1 MTFLNYIFNSSSVG
15 NDVEFCTVRAAGFK
29 TACVSIRFS
38 VPLARETVSHYA
50 LVPYII
56 THSTKKYPSY
66 TALEKKLASLYG
78 ADVGVDITKAGE
90 NQEIEI
96 SVSCIDDRF
105 ALEGESI
112 VKNCCELLFDM
123 VFEPN
128 ITDGAFPADET
139 ENEKRI
145 LREQL
150 GAEKS
155 DKRIYAR
162 NRCEEIMC
170 ENEAFGINK
179 YGTCESIDEVTPESL
194 AKAYYELLK
203 TASVCVCISGNT
215 DFEAIKELT
224 AARFAAL
231 PRKVCEGKTLFVKKA
246 DAVKNVKETEP
257 VKQGKLVMGFRLG
270 MENEEDCYAAR
281 RVMIDLFGGSP
292 HSKLFTVVREKMSL
306 CYYCSARMFRKKGI
320 MYVQSGI
327 ETYNAQKAREAILAQ
342 LQAIKDGEFTD
353 EELEY
358 SIKSLEDSFKS
369 VTDSPEALSS
379 WFLSQSS
386 SGRYLYPDEYIT
398 MFKAVTKQQVMQAA
412 ADVTLDTVFML
423 EGSASED
430 DGEDDE

>member
-1 MTFLNYIFNSSSVG
+1 MNYTFNSSPAG

-38 VPLARETVSHYA
+38 VPLARETASHYA

-78 ADVGVDITKAGE
+78 ADVGVDITKSGE

-155 DKRIYAR
+155 DKRIYAKT
-162 NRCEEIMC
+162 RCEEIMC
-170 ENEAFGINK
+170 GNELYGINK
-179 YGTCESIDEVTPESL
+179 YGSCESIDEVTPESL
-194 AKAYYELLK
+194 ADAYYGLLK
-203 TASVCVCISGNT
+203 TASVSVCISGNT
-215 DFEAIKELT
+215 DFDAIKELT
-224 AARFAAL
+224 AARFAGL
-231 PRKVCEGKTLFVKKA
+231 PRKVCEGKTLFVQKA
-246 DAVKNVKETEP
+246 EDVKYVKETEP

-270 MENEEDCYAAR
+270 MENEDDCYAAR
-281 RVMIDLFGGSP
+281 RVMLDLFGGSP

-327 ETYNAQKAREAILAQ
+327 ETYNEQKARDAILAQ
-342 LQAIKDGEFTD
+342 LEAIKNGEFTN

-358 SIKSLEDSFKS
+358 SVKSLEDSFKS
-369 VTDSPEALSS
+369 ITDSPEALST

-386 SGRYLYPDEYIT
+386 SGKYLYPDEYVA

-412 ADVTLDTVFML
+412 SEVTLDTVFML
-423 EGSASED
+423 EGSASESE
-430 DGEDDE
+430 GEDDE